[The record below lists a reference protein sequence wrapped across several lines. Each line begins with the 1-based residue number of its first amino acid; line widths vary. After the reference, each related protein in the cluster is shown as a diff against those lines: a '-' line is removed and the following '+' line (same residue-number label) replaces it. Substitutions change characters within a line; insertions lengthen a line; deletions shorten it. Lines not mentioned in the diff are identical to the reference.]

1 MNKFTPNKVYQGL
14 KPIKSVLPKEIRKL
28 SKSQKNLFDE
38 LKEKWSIVVG
48 AEIAS
53 QCSPEKIKSATN
65 QEKKTLFLNVP
76 KHHILDID
84 YSRDYIIE
92 KLNSYFGYHFVS
104 KIVINSFKVSKIK
117 NHTINNAP
125 SWNENLANKIEL
137 IKNEKLKNTFKNFFK
152 NEN

>member
-53 QCSPEKIKSATN
+53 RCSPEKIKSGTN
-65 QEKKTLFLNVP
+65 QEKKNTIFERP
-76 KHHILDID
+76 
-84 YSRDYIIE
+84 E
-92 KLNSYFGYHFVS
+92 TSYFGH
-104 KIVINSFKVSKIK
+104 
-117 NHTINNAP
+117 
-125 SWNENLANKIEL
+125 
-137 IKNEKLKNTFKNFFK
+137 
-152 NEN
+152 

>member
-1 MNKFTPNKVYQGL
+1 M
-14 KPIKSVLPKEIRKL
+14 
-28 SKSQKNLFDE
+28 
-38 LKEKWSIVVG
+38 
-48 AEIAS
+48 
-53 QCSPEKIKSATN
+53 
-65 QEKKTLFLNVP
+65 NVP